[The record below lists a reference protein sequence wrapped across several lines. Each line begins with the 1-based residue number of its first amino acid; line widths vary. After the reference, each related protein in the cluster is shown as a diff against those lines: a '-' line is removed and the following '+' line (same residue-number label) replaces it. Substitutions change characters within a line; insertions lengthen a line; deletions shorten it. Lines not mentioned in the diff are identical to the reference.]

1 MAFLLG
7 LPFVIS
13 ALRDAW
19 LAFLNLFRWVW
30 FTFLS
35 YSTLSFYLKPDT
47 SDSYMTRYQYWLC
60 QFGGCTSI
68 ALWWTQMAHPLQPR
82 HQCGGQGLNY
92 CSHRLLFP
100 PLSFREART
109 GNASSTLWASGRNSS
124 PAPSAARLSCCQSLL
139 PVCDQSYY
147 DFSKVVDLFR
157 ILKSAGSPFQE
168 VHCNGAVAVWITR
181 YLLGVVLPVMLFAFH
196 KDEILFT
203 QNNACRWL
211 FVGWLLCW
219 YSFGLGLSFKH
230 NVETIRF
237 RQICL
242 SFHICSEGTDLDC
255 FMWADTRVL
264 HFLDSP
270 LWYSHSSSGVLLLS
284 LDLYLHSFR
293 KTPNSLQEMQH
304 WNIFSTVNIPHL
316 IVRVHIVWY
325 LAIER
330 WNVSDFPLPWPMF
343 LFWLNASQQ
352 QKWNSVLFRG
362 YTDIDNI
369 F

>member
-1 MAFLLG
+1 MHPPPCGLLG
-7 LPFVIS
+7 GTAPLRRRQRDFLAANHCCLFVTRVIMTS
-13 ALRDAW
+13 LRLW
-19 LAFLNLFRWVW
+19 IYLGFLNRQVL
-30 FTFLS
+30 LS
-35 YSTLSFYLKPDT
+35 RKSFVMELS
-47 SDSYMTRYQYWLC
+47 
-60 QFGGCTSI
+60 
-68 ALWWTQMAHPLQPR
+68 
-82 HQCGGQGLNY
+82 
-92 CSHRLLFP
+92 
-100 PLSFREART
+100 
-109 GNASSTLWASGRNSS
+109 
-124 PAPSAARLSCCQSLL
+124 
-139 PVCDQSYY
+139 
-147 DFSKVVDLFR
+147 
-157 ILKSAGSPFQE
+157 
-168 VHCNGAVAVWITR
+168 AVWITR

-219 YSFGLGLSFKH
+219 YSSGLGLSFKH

-242 SFHICSEGTDLDC
+242 SFHICSEGTALDC

-264 HFLDSP
+264 HFLHSP
-270 LWYSHSSSGVLLLS
+270 LWYSHSSFGVLLLS

-325 LAIER
+325 SAIER